1 MERRMKGIV
10 FAEKGKV
17 VVLEDLASPKLETG
31 DVMIR
36 TRVSGVTAGTELNFL
51 TGGCY
56 AQPWPILPGYQ
67 NVGEVIEISA
77 KDGPLEIGQRVYS
90 HYWYRPVRFAYRGK
104 EYTRDAG
111 AHLELRCGPPIHAN
125 LIPLPE
131 DISDEEASLL
141 SAVSIGM
148 HGARRSGASIGKK
161 VLVLGLGMIGQFAAQ
176 SARALGACCHGLD
189 ISRFR
194 LEMAKEFACEKV
206 FDGNA
211 DDVWEQI
218 QNESPYDII
227 IETTGVNAFLDRAL
241 ECLAGERN
249 EEREMMRQGVLY
261 LMGGREKIEYTNML
275 AHPKEAILMH
285 SSHHTRKEVHEA
297 LRLRRLGII
306 NIAPLITHRFSPDE
320 APNVYQRLLEGD
332 PDMLGVVFKW
342 I

>member
-1 MERRMKGIV
+1 
-10 FAEKGKV
+10 
-17 VVLEDLASPKLETG
+17 
-31 DVMIR
+31 
-36 TRVSGVTAGTELNFL
+36 
-51 TGGCY
+51 
-56 AQPWPILPGYQ
+56 
-67 NVGEVIEISA
+67 
-77 KDGPLEIGQRVYS
+77 
-90 HYWYRPVRFAYRGK
+90 
-104 EYTRDAG
+104 
-111 AHLELRCGPPIHAN
+111 
-125 LIPLPE
+125 LPE

-176 SARALGACCHGLD
+176 SA
-189 ISRFR
+189 
-194 LEMAKEFACEKV
+194 
-206 FDGNA
+206 
-211 DDVWEQI
+211 
-218 QNESPYDII
+218 
-227 IETTGVNAFLDRAL
+227 NAFLDLAL